1 MSTVAVAIISGAVQI
16 LDILWKRAAKVPV
29 EAPGLGQLVP
39 GIISIASR
47 AAEETAEETAR
58 RLADHDAAVAR
69 YAAGPPPGVTP

>member
-1 MSTVAVAIISGAVQI
+1 MGAVALAIISGAAQM
-16 LDILWKRAAKVPV
+16 LDIVWKRAVKVPD
-29 EAPGLGQLVP
+29 EAPGLAQLVP

-69 YAAGPPPGVTP
+69 YAAGPPSGVKP